1 MKFRYLNRF
10 GLIFAVLIN
19 LCTSLNK
26 YQNIS
31 IMKKTLIIALCCLA
45 VLFVA
50 CKKPVEPT
58 PEPVDHTPNYV
69 GNYIGQFTLTIT
81 SMNNQAQSSL
91 SFPIDG
97 IGMDITKGEE
107 DNAITAMV
115 TVGNESH
122 YTNGT
127 TSAEK
132 AEFETVHL
140 VIDEMHQISNPYL
153 FNLDLLMEG
162 TKANSDTLN
171 IIGTFSGDGSA
182 SIMGQE
188 QVFNEVSGTINGK
201 LVKQ

>member
-1 MKFRYLNRF
+1 MHFI
-10 GLIFAVLIN
+10 LIWTLTN
-19 LCTSLNK
+19 NHKPTT
-26 YQNIS
+26 
-31 IMKKTLIIALCCLA
+31 MKKALLIALCSLA
-45 VLFVA
+45 VMFAA
-50 CKKPVEPT
+50 CTK
-58 PEPVDHTPNYV
+58 PEPEPEPETVDYAPNYV
-69 GNYIGQFTLTIT
+69 GNYLGQFTLTIT
-81 SMNNQAQSSL
+81 SMNNQPQTGL

-153 FNLDLLMEG
+153 FNLDLLLEG
-162 TKANSDTLN
+162 TKAASDTLLVTGSFTGD
-171 IIGTFSGDGSA
+171 GTFTFNGVEN
-182 SIMGQE
+182 IL
-188 QVFNEVSGTINGK
+188 NEVSGNLTGK

>member
-1 MKFRYLNRF
+1 MHFI
-10 GLIFAVLIN
+10 LIWKLTN
-19 LCTSLNK
+19 NHKPTT
-26 YQNIS
+26 
-31 IMKKTLIIALCCLA
+31 MKKTLLIALCSLA
-45 VLFVA
+45 VMFAA
-50 CKKPVEPT
+50 CTK
-58 PEPVDHTPNYV
+58 PEPEPEPETVDYAPNYV
-69 GNYIGQFTLTIT
+69 GNYLGQFTLTIT
-81 SMNNQAQSSL
+81 SMNNQPQTGL

-107 DNAITAMV
+107 NNAITAMV

-153 FNLDLLMEG
+153 FNLDLLLEG
-162 TKANSDTLN
+162 TKAASDTLN
-171 IIGTFSGDGSA
+171 IVGSFSGDGSA

-188 QVFNEVSGTINGK
+188 QVFNEVSGTLSGK
-201 LVKQ
+201 LVKQQ